1 MKQVDFWIPSKSFP
15 DKILSERLILTLHD
29 NSETHINDVRKVMK
43 KNYFDISPYMD
54 IKYCLTREDTVKHI
68 NLKND
73 LFKKRVCSE
82 YAIYLKNKKY
92 IGDISFIIIDYKTL
106 AASYYLDKNYR
117 NFGYVSEALKACEKE
132 MQSLGFKKIILEI
145 NKLNSAS
152 INVAKMNNYNLE
164 KFVGSTLMQNY
175 IKDLGK

>member
-1 MKQVDFWIPSKSFP
+1 MKQVNFWIPNKNFPSEISSK
-15 DKILSERLILTLHD
+15 RLLLTLHD
-29 NSETHINDVRKVMK
+29 NSEMHINDVRKVMK
-43 KNYFDISPYMD
+43 RNYFDISPYMD
-54 IKYCLTREDTVKHI
+54 IKYCLTKEGTVKHI

-106 AASYYLDKNYR
+106 AVSYYLDKDYR
-117 NFGYVSEALKACEKE
+117 NFGYISEALKACEKE
-132 MQSLGFKKIILEI
+132 MQSLGFKKMILEI

-152 INVAKMNNYNLE
+152 VNVAKRNNYFL
-164 KFVGSTLMQNY
+164 KDDAGQTLMQNY
-175 IKDLGK
+175 IKELSK